1 MGSSVL
7 CASHKEWACN
17 SAKRQL
23 HHHPPHGRENLVQTA
38 RSQRTKNE
46 GEGKFEDETQ
56 AVGVEKRKTGVIS
69 RDRHSKCSNKLM
81 AMTRELVA
89 RSQDRQAGGVG
100 GEQQ

>member
-1 MGSSVL
+1 MYYVQVTRSGPATL
-7 CASHKEWACN
+7 QNATYITI
-17 SAKRQL
+17 R
-23 HHHPPHGRENLVQTA
+23 PDGRENLVQTA

-81 AMTRELVA
+81 AVTRELVA
-89 RSQDRQAGGVG
+89 KSQDRQAGGVG